1 VYWGGTMLDVLPRMR
16 QQAFGFWG
24 RLTQVQRL
32 SLGGAL
38 AVVVVAAG
46 LIGVSREGGPLNIG
60 AGARMVPLINAPVT
74 DAEQLLLIASRLDLE
89 GAAYEIRSN
98 DRIFVADQDTARRLR
113 GILIYEDLIPAQT
126 DPFSVFDL
134 GRFSVT
140 DFERSVNLQRALTHS
155 LEQHIEAVDDIVSAH
170 VTLVVPE
177 RELFAEDQLPTTAS
191 IVVTPRPGS
200 GILEDHQRVLGIQR
214 LVQYAVA
221 GLSAEHIVILDH
233 RGVPVNDPGAHAER
247 DQMTLVERQ
256 LDTKYRLEQRYKREI
271 VTALGN
277 IFSTDRVQIVRLDID
292 LDLSSQSTMTEE
304 HFPIALREDD
314 PDTDADEALR
324 VASITVEEE
333 EQAEVRSTSDGAAT
347 ETYER
352 RSASRSEVVNRR
364 NTVREESPWAI
375 NRITVSVALDGMWR
389 TEFRPDGGVALNSDG
404 SVRRTYTPISG
415 DDLRKASLLVKG
427 AIGWDQRRGD
437 SVAVE
442 HLQFDRSSQFE
453 QEDALLRRE
462 AWLLGMLPVAAA
474 TIGGLMLLAVAAMV
488 RGRRRRRRADRAAV
502 GPARLDN
509 ATRVYGTA
517 GAGGLA
523 DQEQMRRNAENLA
536 RRRPQDA
543 ARALRRWMVED

>member
-1 VYWGGTMLDVLPRMR
+1 MLDVLPRLR
-16 QQAFGFWG
+16 QQAFGYWG

-38 AVVVVAAG
+38 AVAVVAAG
-46 LIGVSREGGPLNIG
+46 LIGASREGGALSIG

-74 DAEQLLLIASRLDLE
+74 DAQQLLLIAGRLDQE
-89 GAAYEIRSN
+89 GAGYEIRAN

-113 GILIYEDLIPAQT
+113 GILIHEDLIPAQT

-140 DFERSVNLQRALTHS
+140 DFERSVNLQRALTRS

-177 RELFAEDQLPTTAS
+177 RELFAEDQHPTTAS
-191 IVVTPRPGS
+191 IVVTPRHGS
-200 GILEDHQRVLGIQR
+200 GILDDQRRVLGIQR
-214 LVQYAVA
+214 LVQFAVA

-233 RGVPVNDPGAHAER
+233 RGVQVNDPGGIAGR
-247 DQMTLVERQ
+247 DRMTLVERQ
-256 LDTKYRLEQRYKREI
+256 LDTKYSLEQRYKREI

-292 LDLSSQSTMTEE
+292 LDLSSQSTTTEE

-333 EQAEVRSTSDGAAT
+333 HQSEVRSASDGAAT

-364 NTVREESPWAI
+364 NTIREESPWAI
-375 NRITVSVALDGMWR
+375 NRITASVALDGTWR
-389 TEFRPDGGVALNSDG
+389 TEFRPDGGVALNPDG
-404 SVRRTYTPISG
+404 SVRRTYLAVSG
-415 DDLRKASLLVKG
+415 EELRKASLLVKD
-427 AIGWDQRRGD
+427 AIGWDERRGD
-437 SVAVE
+437 SVTVE

-462 AWLLGMLPVAAA
+462 AWLLSMLPVAAA
-474 TIGGLMLLAVAAMV
+474 AVAGLLLLAVAAVV
-488 RGRRRRRRADRAAV
+488 RGRQRRRRAERSTG

-517 GAGGLA
+517 GSGGLA
-523 DQEQMRRNAENLA
+523 GQEQMRRSAEHLA
-536 RRRPQDA
+536 RRRPHDA
-543 ARALRRWMVED
+543 ARALRKWMGED